1 MGLSDFHTGPLPGYA
16 FPLALAFRATPLDLP
31 GSSADLSTRAVPNHP
46 GRPSEC
52 ICLLLPRWYC
62 LGFILL
68 GGLATFSLLTRPNRV
83 YLRYGSRVR
92 LPSPAGSITGT
103 HARFGY
109 MSNRQLHGEFLSI
122 HKISQAYPGVP
133 SVSKYM
139 IRRRRPPSQTWRT
152 FLENHVKSMVSV
164 DFLTVPTIRRRA
176 VHALRRAV
184 QSPKIDKCGSLA
196 KTIRDS
202 TGEPVK
208 VTDDAN
214 FSRHSHLLR
223 SS

>member
-139 IRRRRPPSQTWRT
+139 VRRRRPPSQTWRT
-152 FLENHVKSMVSV
+152 FLETM
-164 DFLTVPTIRRRA
+164 
-176 VHALRRAV
+176 
-184 QSPKIDKCGSLA
+184 
-196 KTIRDS
+196 
-202 TGEPVK
+202 
-208 VTDDAN
+208 
-214 FSRHSHLLR
+214 
-223 SS
+223 